1 MLYMFLFSIKTPTNI
16 FLLIRTAS
24 LRLLYLEHLSLCY
37 LPQVVPFAYPACV
50 SCCSPIVLSLR
61 R

>member
-1 MLYMFLFSIKTPTNI
+1 MRKYFEML
-16 FLLIRTAS
+16 RTAYPPP
-24 LRLLYLEHLSLCY
+24 LYPALPLCY
-37 LPQVVPFAYPACV
+37 LLQVVPFAYPACV